1 MQGLGLAA
9 AFAMMQARLSQNLPP
24 DDRMGRDEKVCRKQ
38 ARDAEW
44 AFRVSKGYEKDTF
57 WNHVRFN
64 MTHKD

>member
-1 MQGLGLAA
+1 
-9 AFAMMQARLSQNLPP
+9 
-24 DDRMGRDEKVCRKQ
+24 MGREEKVCRRQ